1 MRNSNFTK
9 KLLFLVSILT
19 IVAMAAI
26 ALVIPWSIQT
36 RQIIFVILA
45 PVAVALIITTFVVM
59 YRATWKDFSELRY
72 LICKFF
78 IWMSILAIIMSV
90 SMVFWDEGDAY
101 QKINSAIALFAGAII
116 SLIIPYCVTFF
127 QKKS

>member
-1 MRNSNFTK
+1 MSNFIK

-19 IVAMAAI
+19 IVFMAAI

-36 RQIIFVILA
+36 RQIIFVILVL
-45 PVAVALIITTFVVM
+45 VAIALIITTFVVL
-59 YRATWKDFSELRY
+59 YRTTWKDFSELRY

-78 IWMSILAIIMSV
+78 MWMSILAIIMSV
-90 SMVFWDEGDAY
+90 SMVFWNEGDAY
-101 QKINSAIALFAGAII
+101 QRINSAIALFAGAVI
-116 SLIIPYCVTFF
+116 SLTIPYCLTFF

>member
-19 IVAMAAI
+19 IVAMVAI

-45 PVAVALIITTFVVM
+45 LVVIALIITTFVVL
-59 YRATWKDFSELRY
+59 YRTTWKDFSELRY

-90 SMVFWDEGDAY
+90 SLVFWEDGNAY
-101 QKINSAIALFAGAII
+101 ERVHYSIALFAGAVI
-116 SLIIPYCVTFF
+116 SLIITYCVTFLK
-127 QKKS
+127 KKS

>member
-1 MRNSNFTK
+1 MRNIFIK
-9 KLLFLVSILT
+9 KLLFLASILT

-26 ALVIPWSIQT
+26 ALVIPWDVKT

-45 PVAVALIITTFVVM
+45 PIAVALIITTFVVM
-59 YRATWKDFSELRY
+59 YRSTWKSFSELRY
-72 LICKFF
+72 LTCKFF
-78 IWMSILAIIMSV
+78 IWMSILAIIMSI
-90 SMVFWDEGDAY
+90 SMVFWENGDAY
-101 QKINSAIALFAGAII
+101 QRVNSAIALFAGAII

>member
-19 IVAMAAI
+19 IVAMVAI

-45 PVAVALIITTFVVM
+45 PVAIALIITTFVVI
-59 YRATWKDFSELRY
+59 YRDTWKDFSELRY